1 MARKSR
7 TDRQGSSPMVN
18 STTKSPWGRSS
29 REQDRENKRE
39 AVLRTAARIFNERGY
54 HGTSLELVAEELEI
68 TRPTVYYYFKN
79 KDEILFECVRIALEM
94 IEQVAQDVMERGGSA
109 AEQLVAVM
117 KQYAEVMMQDFG
129 ICLVRVGD
137 SPLPAES
144 RVKLRRLQSNIDRKL
159 RGLIEQGIRQK
170 AFVPCDPKLAGFALA
185 GALNSISRWYRPDG
199 ELKPEEIADHFVRL
213 LIGGLELRAVG
224 ACAVSPDAHATAGP
238 RLAVRGRAKK
248 AS

>member
-1 MARKSR
+1 MPRK
-7 TDRQGSSPMVN
+7 TGTQTPDRIRVVASAA
-18 STTKSPWGRSS
+18 KSPWGRSS
-29 REQDRENKRE
+29 REQDRENKRG

-68 TRPTVYYYFKN
+68 TRPAVYYYFKN

-94 IEQVAQDVMERGGSA
+94 IEQAAQEVIKRGGSA
-109 AEQLVAVM
+109 QEQLVAVM

-144 RVKLRRLQSNIDRKL
+144 RTKLRKLQSNIDRKL
-159 RGLIEQGIRQK
+159 RGLIEQGIREK
-170 AFVPCDPKLAGFALA
+170 SFAPCDAKLAGFAVG

-199 ELKPEEIADHFVRL
+199 ELTSQEIADRFVGL
-213 LIGGLELRAVG
+213 LMTGLENRA
-224 ACAVSPDAHATAGP
+224 ASE
-238 RLAVRGRAKK
+238 RLASPKVRRA
-248 AS
+248 S

>member
-1 MARKSR
+1 MADN
-7 TDRQGSSPMVN
+7 TA
-18 STTKSPWGRSS
+18 KSPWGQRS

-39 AVLRTAARIFNERGY
+39 AVLRTAARIFNEHGY
-54 HGTSLELVAEELEI
+54 HGTSLELVAEELGI

-94 IEQVAQDVMERGGSA
+94 IEQAAQQVIERGGSGP
-109 AEQLVAVM
+109 EQLVAVM

-144 RVKLRRLQSNIDRKL
+144 RIKLRRLQSNIDRRM
-159 RGLIEQGIRQK
+159 RGLIEQGIREK
-170 AFVPCDPKLAGFALA
+170 AFAPCDPKLAGFAIG

-199 ELKPEEIADHFVRL
+199 ELTPQQIADHFVGQL
-213 LIGGLELRAVG
+213 LAGLEARPEVAVL
-224 ACAVSPDAHATAGP
+224 ATAASQ
-238 RLAVRGRAKK
+238 AVRARGKPALRVKRA
-248 AS
+248 S

>member
-1 MARKSR
+1 MPLKSR
-7 TDRQGSSPMVN
+7 SGSLGNTPTVN

-29 REQDRENKRE
+29 REQHRENKRE
-39 AVLRTAARIFNERGY
+39 AVLRTAARIFSERGY

-94 IEQVAQDVMERGGSA
+94 IEEAAQEVMERGGSA

-159 RGLIEQGIRQK
+159 RGLIEEGIRQK
-170 AFVPCDPKLAGFALA
+170 AFAPCDPKLAGFAVA

-199 ELKPEEIADHFVRL
+199 ELAPQQIADHFVNL
-213 LIGGLELRAVG
+213 LIGGLELRPVG
-224 ACAVSPDAHATAGP
+224 A
-238 RLAVRGRAKK
+238 RLAAAPPLGRARLPVTTRIKK

>member
-1 MARKSR
+1 MG
-7 TDRQGSSPMVN
+7 T
-18 STTKSPWGRSS
+18 STKASPWGRSS

-39 AVLRTAARIFNERGY
+39 AVLRTAARLFNERGY

-94 IEQVAQDVMERGGSA
+94 IEQASQGVMARGGSA

-117 KQYAEVMMQDFG
+117 EQYAEVMMQDFG

-144 RVKLRRLQSNIDRKL
+144 RVRLRRLQANIDRKM

-170 AFVPCDPKLAGFALA
+170 AFAPWDAKLAAFAVA

-199 ELKPEEIADHFVRL
+199 ELTPQQIAGHFVKML
-213 LIGGLELRAVG
+213 MGGLEIR
-224 ACAVSPDAHATAGP
+224 STGP
-238 RLAVRGRAKK
+238 RLAASKGQAARANQAAAQVKK
-248 AS
+248 IP

>member
-1 MARKSR
+1 MG
-7 TDRQGSSPMVN
+7 T
-18 STTKSPWGRSS
+18 STKASPWGRSS
-29 REQDRENKRE
+29 RAQDRENKRE

-94 IEQVAQDVMERGGSA
+94 IEQASQEVTVRGGSA

-117 KQYAEVMMQDFG
+117 EAYAEVMMQDFG

-144 RVKLRRLQSNIDRKL
+144 RVKLRRLQANIDRKL

-170 AFVPCDPKLAGFALA
+170 AFGPCDAKLAGFAVA
-185 GALNSISRWYRPDG
+185 GALNSIARWYRPDG
-199 ELKPEEIADHFVRL
+199 ELSPKEIAGHFVRI
-213 LIGGLELRAVG
+213 LIGGLELR
-224 ACAVSPDAHATAGP
+224 PPGP
-238 RLAVRGRAKK
+238 RLATVNPQASRAKPASAARVKK
-248 AS
+248 AI

>member
-1 MARKSR
+1 MA
-7 TDRQGSSPMVN
+7 SS
-18 STTKSPWGRSS
+18 TKASPWGRSS

-39 AVLRTAARIFNERGY
+39 AVLRTAARIFNEHGY

-94 IEQVAQDVMERGGSA
+94 IESAAQRVTERGGSA

-117 KQYAEVMMQDFG
+117 EQYAEVMMQDFG
-129 ICLVRVGD
+129 VCLVRVGD

-170 AFVPCDPKLAGFALA
+170 AFAPCDPKLAAFAVA

-199 ELKPEEIADHFVRL
+199 ELTPKEIAGHFVRML
-213 LIGGLELRAVG
+213 MGGLELR
-224 ACAVSPDAHATAGP
+224 PAGP
-238 RLAVRGRAKK
+238 RLAAANPTAAPRPARVPAARAKK

>member
-1 MARKSR
+1 
-7 TDRQGSSPMVN
+7 MVT
-18 STTKSPWGRSS
+18 STKTSPWGRSS

-94 IEQVAQDVMERGGSA
+94 IERASLEVTTRGGSA

-117 KQYAEVMMQDFG
+117 EAYAEVMMQDFG

-144 RVKLRRLQSNIDRKL
+144 RAKLRRLQSNIDRKM

-170 AFVPCDPKLAGFALA
+170 AFAPCDAKLAGFAVA

-199 ELKPEEIADHFVRL
+199 ELSPKEIAGHFVRML
-213 LIGGLELRAVG
+213 MGGLEAR
-224 ACAVSPDAHATAGP
+224 PAGP
-238 RLAVRGRAKK
+238 RLATVNAQATKPRAAAAPRVKK

>member
-1 MARKSR
+1 MAN
-7 TDRQGSSPMVN
+7 G
-18 STTKSPWGRSS
+18 TTKSPWGRSS

-39 AVLRTAARIFNERGY
+39 AVLRTAARIFSERGY

-94 IEQVAQDVMERGGSA
+94 IEQAAQDVIERGGSA
-109 AEQLVAVM
+109 PEQLIAVM
-117 KQYAEVMMQDFG
+117 KQYAEVMMQEFG
-129 ICLVRVGD
+129 NCLVRVGD
-137 SPLPAES
+137 TPLPAES

-170 AFVPCDPKLAGFALA
+170 AFAPCDSKLAAFAMA

-199 ELKPEEIADHFVRL
+199 ELTPQQIADQFVSL
-213 LIGGLELRAVG
+213 LIGGLEAR
-224 ACAVSPDAHATAGP
+224 PT
-238 RLAVRGRAKK
+238 AVRVTTTTQRVKK
-248 AS
+248 VS